1 MPGSALSM
9 LAPIT
14 AALLVSLAAAPA
26 PGATAAAAGRAP
38 VGPPWISIEY
48 PANPFD
54 RESRGAYLMV
64 HAFHHGTPAG
74 LPVSGTA
81 EGIVRGERRSVRLA
95 FAATSRPGVYA
106 LRKQW
111 SDEGTWTLVVRVA
124 QGAGD
129 GATALVDLAPGGEVA
144 RVQVPTRRHAEGNFP
159 RPVTA
164 QEIELSLRARAAGQ
178 VSSR

>member
-1 MPGSALSM
+1 M
-9 LAPIT
+9 LRRAAS
-14 AALLVSLAAAPA
+14 AALPIAAAFALAAAVPPA
-26 PGATAAAAGRAP
+26 GGRPAGEP
-38 VGPPWISIEY
+38 VVGPPWVSIEY

-64 HAFHHGTPAG
+64 HAFHHGTPVG

-111 SDEGTWTLVVRVA
+111 SDDGTWTLVVRVA
-124 QGAGD
+124 QGAND

-144 RVQVPTRRHAEGNFP
+144 RVHVPTRRHAEGNFP

-164 QEIELSLRARAAGQ
+164 QEVELSLRARAAGQ
-178 VSSR
+178 VSAR